1 MGSMSDNVASNFVQK
16 LIQVGIDGVGPLKPA
31 ISIAQRELELS
42 DGDAEKAIRSL
53 VKEHI
58 QLAAG
63 SGFVTGLG
71 GFFTLPV
78 ALPANVVGFYAIA
91 TRLVASIAHLRG
103 YSLHDPNVRSAIT
116 LTLTGDAATEV
127 LGKAGVTPSGKA
139 ISMAIK
145 AAPASTVA
153 IVNKAVGFRL
163 IGQVGK
169 FGAKRLGRAVPI
181 VGGLVGA
188 AMDWYFIHHMAS
200 QAKEQFPQL
209 PTAN

>member
-16 LIQVGIDGVGPLKPA
+16 LIQVGIDGAGPLKPA
-31 ISIAQRELELS
+31 VVVAERELES
-42 DGDAEKAIRSL
+42 SNGDAEKAIQSL
-53 VKEHI
+53 VKGHI

-127 LGKAGVTPSGKA
+127 LSKAGITPSGKA
-139 ISMAIK
+139 ASMAIK
-145 AAPASTVA
+145 AAPPSTVA
-153 IVNKAVGFRL
+153 IMNKAIGFRL
-163 IGQVGK
+163 VGQVSK
-169 FGAKRLGRAVPI
+169 VGAKRLGRAVPI
-181 VGGLVGA
+181 VGGIVGA
-188 AMDWYFIHHMAS
+188 SMDWYFIQHMAS
-200 QAKEQFPQL
+200 QAKKQFPQL
-209 PTAN
+209 PAAS